1 MMMIA
6 SPLRLRVRRATARPT
21 TVTAQAHRRRAGPA
35 SPGIPHGSWS
45 AGRAPGPLGW
55 PGELPLRRRSLASL
69 RPSLA
74 RRRASGPAAAGLGRA
89 GPRLP
94 GPPQRLL
101 LLMAD
106 AACSLAAAEPPPLSL
121 SRAGGPRSLA
131 RFTADSDSLSLSRPP
146 PPRPNRPSR
155 SAVPCPRPGP
165 AHDADRLRVRVRV
178 VGATQSARAP
188 TPARHRP
195 GWQASAMTAPCQGL
209 SQQRRERESRRD
221 CSRGLRIALAG
232 RRCCGGRPCALPC
245 GPLLRC
251 DAPSA
256 RQVEEL
262 GRSRRSLSLSARPG
276 PRAGPF
282 LGPMRGRPL
291 RLLRRR
297 FP

>member
-1 MMMIA
+1 MMIA

-146 PPRPNRPSR
+146 PPGPT
-155 SAVPCPRPGP
+155 GP
-165 AHDADRLRVRVRV
+165 AAPPCHARVPARRMTRTASES
-178 VGATQSARAP
+178 GSESSARRSR
-188 TPARHRP
+188 PARRHRP
-195 GWQASAMTAPCQGL
+195 DTGPG
-209 SQQRRERESRRD
+209 
-221 CSRGLRIALAG
+221 G
-232 RRCCGGRPCALPC
+232 RRLP
-245 GPLLRC
+245 
-251 DAPSA
+251 
-256 RQVEEL
+256 
-262 GRSRRSLSLSARPG
+262 
-276 PRAGPF
+276 
-282 LGPMRGRPL
+282 
-291 RLLRRR
+291 
-297 FP
+297 